1 MNKKQKEIQEF
12 KNEMKSYLQKGTT
25 LHAIIRQVSNSGM
38 SRNISFKLIN
48 NNNEVYDL
56 SYQIAKVLEYPFNDK
71 YHAVKV
77 KGCGMDMAFHVTYNI
92 SNMLF
97 NDGYQIKSNI
107 L

>member
-1 MNKKQKEIQEF
+1 MNKKQIEKQESI
-12 KNEMKSYLQKGTT
+12 EDLKSYLQKGMT
-25 LHAIIRQVSNSGM
+25 LQAIIRQVSNSGM

-48 NNNEVYDL
+48 SRNEIIDL
-56 SYQIAKVLEYPFNDK
+56 SYQIAKALEYPFNDK

-92 SNMLF
+92 SHMLF
-97 NDGYQIKSNI
+97 NDGYQVKSNI